1 MMLHKMEE
9 HFLQFTTFLSV
20 RNQMYFCTI
29 NKKEVEKL
37 VRVVVSQ
44 VHDKVPFMFRKQGV

>member
-1 MMLHKMEE
+1 MLHKMEE
-9 HFLQFTTFLSV
+9 YFLQFTTFLSV